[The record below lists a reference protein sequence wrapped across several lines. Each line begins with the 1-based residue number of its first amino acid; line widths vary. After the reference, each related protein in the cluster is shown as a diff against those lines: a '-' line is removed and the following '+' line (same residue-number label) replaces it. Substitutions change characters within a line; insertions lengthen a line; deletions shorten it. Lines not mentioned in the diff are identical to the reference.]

1 MIDIAQHIEYLL
13 MRHDCVVVPGLGA
26 FLVNDEPARY
36 VAETHSFLPPSRT
49 IGFNPEVRHNDA
61 LLSGSISRR
70 ERVSLEAARNRLD
83 MEVASLRCQLDVCG
97 EVPIANLGLLVRG
110 DSPEYPVFEPSE
122 CSLPVSRYSYFNVV
136 DAELIRQDDE
146 NLCEKVLPPHR
157 SVAIPLPLKIVA
169 SVIMVMV
176 TFGILY
182 STTSLVDSSNVN
194 SAMLDTG
201 ISRYIEDTVVGENL
215 AMDDVVSNEIVLNI
229 ALPPTTDVQ
238 SAISDPHSLSL
249 GRYLLV
255 VASFPNRILAQRHK
269 DYIGDDNLGIIEMDD
284 NYRVFAGSASD
295 IADARSKASSLSA
308 QYPNIW
314 ICRR

>member
-97 EVPIANLGLLVRG
+97 EVPIGNLGLLVRG

-146 NLCEKVLPPHR
+146 NLCEELGDLLLQV
-157 SVAIPLPLKIVA
+157 
-169 SVIMVMV
+169 VMHAQIAAEENRF
-176 TFGILY
+176 T
-182 STTSLVDSSNVN
+182 
-194 SAMLDTG
+194 
-201 ISRYIEDTVVGENL
+201 IEDVVRGVNEKMIRRHPHVFGEATVSSVEEG
-215 AMDDVVSNEIVLNI
+215 
-229 ALPPTTDVQ
+229 
-238 SAISDPHSLSL
+238 LSL
-249 GRYLLV
+249 WEQIKKQEKQG
-255 VASFPNRILAQRHK
+255 K
-269 DYIGDDNLGIIEMDD
+269 G
-284 NYRVFAGSASD
+284 
-295 IADARSKASSLSA
+295 
-308 QYPNIW
+308 
-314 ICRR
+314 